1 MNSIKKFFSSVLA
14 ALMIAGCGTLTF
26 ARNFDDI
33 TEDNEAKTEIS
44 ILTDLGV
51 IKGTDENEFS
61 PEEDVSREQM
71 ATFLFRLMLGRDD
84 AGRVNTTS
92 FRDLYE
98 PYYNGAIS
106 WANAAGYIIGTSK
119 ITFEPKGGILKQDA
133 MTMLVRALGQDNEK
147 MNAGYPWSY
156 INAGIKLGLD
166 RGLADVAYDETLTR
180 AETAVM
186 LYNALT
192 AEYLVDRTTS
202 SGSIYYES
210 TSIIEEV
217 FGYSIAE
224 AVLVST
230 NDYTLEDSTVVKN
243 GHVTFKCTNDE
254 GSFYITAPY
263 SDLGL
268 DGSENEYLGVSFK
281 LIYSAE
287 AGRYTVLSAVETSE
301 TEEYTTVKIDGGRVV
316 IGDNKY
322 TLVSEYS
329 DELSTN
335 NHELK
340 LYAFDADG
348 QLELIDTTAELSE
361 LLGFYRVSL
370 IFEDNSDVAKRGI
383 IKVFEMDVLNIDE
396 NGKINIAGG
405 KTAEQIEVT
414 NTAEAKSGDYVLYY
428 YNASVG
434 ELEIA
439 EALEIVSGTVKRI
452 TQTGVKIGDTTLAL
466 GNAVAGIS
474 AESIRQK
481 LELGESAS
489 VVVYN
494 GAAVAV
500 VEGTYTSDAS
510 QYLLALSDAHRVY
523 ENGSFRYVMS
533 AYIDGKEEHIY
544 VKNSDAVEG
553 EIYRYTETAGTYSLT
568 AAKVEDGIII
578 SGAKEFIQNS
588 NGLDEIGYIIESANG
603 TTIELGGRNY
613 YTMNRGDAESIASV
627 AGLSNV
633 KFVFDSDTVIVVND
647 GGVIM
652 HRDGVYNS
660 SIHVNDGAKI
670 VAVFDN
676 EVGSVETL
684 KFLYIS
690 DGELGNYDLDAEF
703 VRVLAENGYVYENGV
718 SYVEYIVYNFE
729 TGKIETKLSR
739 HSELEVGEDYRCGN
753 DDTVTDEKAEFVV
766 SGFVTGY
773 TDGTVTVDGTT
784 FSLASD
790 AKIIRIGADYKVTA
804 VSVADLYMRN
814 IEFVTSQGEVKLIIE
829 GEAAT
834 FTAEAAENTVTVT
847 PDFDL
852 SEFADSTPSVTSLK
866 KGETEVELTGSSV
879 EFGEENTV
887 EVTLAEALTEGS
899 YKLTFVIGGKT
910 FSVTFT
916 VSAAE

>member
-33 TEDNEAKTEIS
+33 TEDSGAKTEIS

-51 IKGTDENEFS
+51 IKGTGENEFS

-217 FGYSIAE
+217 FGYSMAE
-224 AVLVST
+224 AVLVAT
-230 NDYTLEDSTVVKN
+230 NDYTLEDSTVVKD
-243 GHVTFKCTNDE
+243 GYVTFKCTNDE

-268 DGSENEYLGVSFK
+268 EGSANEYLGVSFK
-281 LIYSAE
+281 LIYSSE

-301 TEEYTTVKIDGGRVV
+301 TEEYTTVKIDGDRVV

-335 NHELK
+335 NHELM
-340 LYAFDADG
+340 LHAFDADG
-348 QLELIDTTAELSE
+348 QLELIETTAELSE

-370 IFEDNSDVAKRGI
+370 IFEDDNDVAKRGI

-405 KTAEQIEVT
+405 KTAEQIDVT
-414 NTAEAKSGDYVLYY
+414 NSAEAKSGDYVLYY
-428 YNASVG
+428 YNAAIG

-452 TQTGVKIGDTTLAL
+452 TQTSVNIGEKTFTL

-533 AYIDGKEEHIY
+533 AYINGKEQHIY
-544 VKNSDAVEG
+544 VKDSSATEG

-568 AAKVEDGIII
+568 SAKVEDGIII
-578 SGAKEFIQNS
+578 SGAKEFIQNT

-613 YTMNRGDAESIASV
+613 YTVNRGDADSMASV

-633 KFVFDSDTVIVVND
+633 KFVCDRDTVIVVND

-660 SIHVNDGAKI
+660 SIYVKDGAKI

-753 DDTVTDEKAEFVV
+753 DDTITDEKAEFVV

-790 AKIIRIGADYKVTA
+790 AKIIRIGADHKVTA

-866 KGETEVELTGSSV
+866 KGETEVELAGSSV
-879 EFGEENTV
+879 EFAEGNTIK
-887 EVTLAEALTEGS
+887 VTLAEALTEGS
-899 YKLTFVIGGKT
+899 YRLTFELGGKT
-910 FSVTFT
+910 FTATFA